1 MCLYKTI
8 NFIIHFQ
15 YIPIII
21 AHFLL
26 SLLFLFLFHFD
37 DATVDTT
44 YVSSLEA
51 VVASTI
57 SPAVT
62 TSPATTNCDSDCDR
76 DQGGDTILS

>member
-1 MCLYKTI
+1 MCLYETI
-8 NFIIHFQ
+8 NFIIHFP
-15 YIPIII
+15 YIPINI

-37 DATVDTT
+37 NVTVDII

-51 VVASTI
+51 VVALTI

-62 TSPATTNCDSDCDR
+62 TSPATTTCDSNSDR
-76 DQGGDTILS
+76 DQGGDAILS